1 MRISDWSS
9 DVCSSDLSEP
19 GAGSDLAGLQTR
31 AIKDGDEW
39 IVSGQKVWT
48 SGGQVA
54 NMAMLI
60 ARTDPDVPKH
70 PGITY
75 FAIDMQQKG
84 LEIRPLGE
92 MTGHAIDRKR
102 VGEGKSGSGLV
113 NHGGRRIIK

>member
-60 ARTDPDVPKH
+60 ARTEPAVPKH
-70 PGITY
+70 KGITY
-75 FAIDMQQKG
+75 FANVMQQKD
-84 LEIRPLGE
+84 LEIRPTVE
-92 MTGHAIDRKR
+92 MTDKDRFN
-102 VGEGKSGSGLV
+102 EGALAGTGVPDRPPPDEHK
-113 NHGGRRIIK
+113 